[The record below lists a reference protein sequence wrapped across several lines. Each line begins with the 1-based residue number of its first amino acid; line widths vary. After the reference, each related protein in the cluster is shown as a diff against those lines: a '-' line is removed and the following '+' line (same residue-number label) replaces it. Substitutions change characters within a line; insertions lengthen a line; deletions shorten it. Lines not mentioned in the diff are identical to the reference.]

1 MDAFLQR
8 AVDSFQKSPKMSR
21 NVSEVK
27 AKSIQLYLIFVFMR
41 YKQIAHFNMSLMRIQ
56 INGRV
61 MHFIKAF

>member
-1 MDAFLQR
+1 MDVFLQR

-41 YKQIAHFNMSLMRIQ
+41 YKQIATFNMSLMRIQ